1 MIEYPKDKLYL
12 RVGNLLTKLKQIS
25 SDNGNLELYAYLS
38 QISKWVKPP
47 VSFDDIDLVIRVEN
61 RILSLNF
68 LNQSVFKDKDREGMI
83 PIIRDYK
90 LNQLV

>member
-12 RVGNLLTKLKQIS
+12 RVGVLLTQLKDIATKNS
-25 SDNGNLELYAYLS
+25 NLQLYAYLNT
-38 QISKWVKPP
+38 ISMGVKP
-47 VSFDDIDLVIRVEN
+47 DDIECVIKTEKH
-61 RILSLNF
+61 ILSKNF
-68 LNQSVFKDKDREGMI
+68 LNQRDFKDKDKESMI

>member
-12 RVGNLLTKLKQIS
+12 RVGVLLTQLKDIATKNS
-25 SDNGNLELYAYLS
+25 NLQLYAYLNT
-38 QISKWVKPP
+38 ISMGVKP
-47 VSFDDIDLVIRVEN
+47 DDIEWVIKTEKH
-61 RILSLNF
+61 ILSKNF
-68 LNQSVFKDKDREGMI
+68 LNQRDFKDKDKESMI

>member
-12 RVGNLLTKLKQIS
+12 RVGLLLTSLKEIATKNS
-25 SDNGNLELYAYLS
+25 NLELYAYLS

-83 PIIRDYK
+83 PLIRDYK

>member
-12 RVGNLLTKLKQIS
+12 RVGNLLTKLKQIA

-38 QISKWVKPP
+38 QISKWVNPP

-61 RILSLNF
+61 RILSLEF
-68 LNQSVFKDKDREGMI
+68 LNQRVFKDKDKESMI
-83 PIIRDYK
+83 PLIRDYK

>member
-61 RILSLNF
+61 RILSLDF
-68 LNQSVFKDKDREGMI
+68 LNQGVFKDKDRESMI

>member
-83 PIIRDYK
+83 PLIRDYK